1 MTYYLLRYPTI
12 YRKLQH
18 EIRSAFKAYD
28 EINANSTTDLEYL
41 HAVALEAMRMYAPL
55 PFALPRVVPEGGD
68 TVDGHFLPAGV
79 SLLNLKGLWKPLTVL
94 FQTIVSTNPTA
105 ASLSSANFE
114 SPFEFRP
121 ERWLGEKKNNRDVLE
136 AAQPFS
142 LGPRG
147 CLGRK

>member
-28 EINANSTTDLEYL
+28 EITASSTTDLEYL

-79 SLLNLKGLWKPLTVL
+79 SFPKPKRHMEATDGSIPRPSYRLTQQPQVCPRRTSSPRL
-94 FQTIVSTNPTA
+94 TSGPSDGSVRRRRRRTA
-105 ASLSSANFE
+105 ETF
-114 SPFEFRP
+114 
-121 ERWLGEKKNNRDVLE
+121 
-136 AAQPFS
+136 
-142 LGPRG
+142 
-147 CLGRK
+147 